1 MRLAQHES
9 VQQSARQSLANEAF
23 VPTAD
28 QDGLH
33 PPSPPSILAPALPER
48 APQTGLCALCLR
60 AVRRHL
66 NVTTALPLLGFSR
79 QVSFPDAPNIERECL
94 RFLENTF
101 AVMLEREGREVLED
115 VLGSARVAQLLHEKE
130 ESVAWKRKKALLK
143 SQGRVLEP
151 QLCAESVV
159 ERSSQAEGTSVSG
172 GPAYP
177 YLLLKAGMAWPSDV
191 DPAQR
196 EQHLSEADFRDALQ
210 GRSPAEFAALPAWK
224 QRRLKLEAELH

>member
-1 MRLAQHES
+1 LEE
-9 VQQSARQSLANEAF
+9 VAF
-23 VPTAD
+23 IGAATA
-28 QDGLH
+28 
-33 PPSPPSILAPALPER
+33 P
-48 APQTGLCALCLR
+48 
-60 AVRRHL
+60 
-66 NVTTALPLLGFSR
+66 
-79 QVSFPDAPNIERECL
+79 
-94 RFLENTF
+94 
-101 AVMLEREGREVLED
+101 
-115 VLGSARVAQLLHEKE
+115 RVAQLLHEKE
-130 ESVAWKRKKALLK
+130 ESEAWKRKKALLK

-159 ERSSQAEGTSVSG
+159 ERSSQAEAGTSVSG

-210 GRSPAEFAALPAWK
+210 GRSPAEFTALPAWK